1 MQGRKTYRAT
11 YDGAKIAR
19 DMMRVGWT
27 QRQLSIEAGIS
38 ETAVSRLVNG
48 RPVGP
53 ATALAVA
60 KTLGH
65 PLARYQRVRAV
76 ADDDEDA
83 KAQLSA

>member
-1 MQGRKTYRAT
+1 
-11 YDGAKIAR
+11 
-19 DMMRVGWT
+19 
-27 QRQLSIEAGIS
+27 LSVEAGIS

>member
-27 QRQLSIEAGIS
+27 QRQLSVEAGIS

-60 KTLGH
+60 KALEH

-83 KAQLSA
+83 KAQLSD